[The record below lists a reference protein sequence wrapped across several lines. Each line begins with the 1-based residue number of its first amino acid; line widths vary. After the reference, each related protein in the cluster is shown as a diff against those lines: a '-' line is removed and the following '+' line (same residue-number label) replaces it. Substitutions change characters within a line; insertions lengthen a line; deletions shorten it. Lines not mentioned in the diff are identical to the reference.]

1 MVKIKMMKIKK
12 KKYIYYIVMFQKD
25 KIKEKDL
32 ENKSNSKKR
41 RKRRNNAIASYIS
54 NKTQNNSISPNI
66 KNTMNY
72 INYNNANRNIFINK
86 YSIRNISKGQNKK
99 FLIISIRY
107 I

>member
-1 MVKIKMMKIKK
+1 
-12 KKYIYYIVMFQKD
+12 MFQKD

-32 ENKSNSKKR
+32 EIKSNSKKR

>member
-1 MVKIKMMKIKK
+1 MMKIKK

-32 ENKSNSKKR
+32 EIKSNSKKR